1 MSDLIDRQA
10 LIGVFAGL
18 VPWAIDS
25 FEDAAYARGLD
36 AGYQALVAAP
46 AVDVRPQ
53 WISVKER
60 MPESGK
66 HVLACCEVRLLSGG
80 KKRYVCE
87 AMYTAKKSISVSNW
101 DDCDGSGAEYDEET
115 DEYYFPEGWWECIHN
130 WDEYTSVAIADF
142 VTHWMPLPE
151 LPKEVE

>member
-1 MSDLIDRQA
+1 MDLIDREA

-53 WISVKER
+53 WISVKDSPPKENVEVLIAFPCN
-60 MPESGK
+60 MCVGFLEDGMWYVNSGDCWFTG
-66 HVLACCEVRLLSGG
+66 VNE
-80 KKRYVCE
+80 
-87 AMYTAKKSISVSNW
+87 
-101 DDCDGSGAEYDEET
+101 DDGDALPLY
-115 DEYYFPEGWWECIHN
+115 
-130 WDEYTSVAIADF
+130 
-142 VTHWMPLPE
+142 WMPLPE
-151 LPKEVE
+151 APKEDCNG